1 MDNESIIHVSA
12 SFGLERIR
20 SVLFSTVAIVYY
32 YYIVYV
38 VLKLIML
45 HRNSDRRVVL
55 KPWQESLNEAWKN
68 GVAPSPPPP
77 HSPGALVSHTAHC
90 LICHIKGY

>member
-20 SVLFSTVAIVYY
+20 SVLFSTVAIVY
-32 YYIVYV
+32 IVYV
-38 VLKLIML
+38 VLKLVML

-68 GVAPSPPPP
+68 GATVAAAS
-77 HSPGALVSHTAHC
+77 S
-90 LICHIKGY
+90 

>member
-1 MDNESIIHVSA
+1 MSA

-20 SVLFSTVAIVYY
+20 SVLFSTVAIVY
-32 YYIVYV
+32 IVYV
-38 VLKLIML
+38 VLKLVML

-90 LICHIKGY
+90 LICHIKG

>member
-12 SFGLERIR
+12 SFGLEQIR

-68 GVAPSPPPP
+68 GVAWRRRRRLLI
-77 HSPGALVSHTAHC
+77 ALVLWSPTLHTA
-90 LICHIKGY
+90 

>member
-1 MDNESIIHVSA
+1 MSA

-20 SVLFSTVAIVYY
+20 SVLFSTVAIVY
-32 YYIVYV
+32 IVYV
-38 VLKLIML
+38 VLKLVML

-68 GVAPSPPPP
+68 GATVAAAS
-77 HSPGALVSHTAHC
+77 S
-90 LICHIKGY
+90 

>member
-38 VLKLIML
+38 VLKLML

-68 GVAPSPPPP
+68 GATVAAAAAS
-77 HSPGALVSHTAHC
+77 S
-90 LICHIKGY
+90 

>member
-12 SFGLERIR
+12 SFGLEQIR

-77 HSPGALVSHTAHC
+77 HSPGALVSHTALHTA
-90 LICHIKGY
+90 

>member
-20 SVLFSTVAIVYY
+20 SVLFSTVASSS
-32 YYIVYV
+32 YIVYV
-38 VLKLIML
+38 VLKLVML

-68 GVAPSPPPP
+68 GATVAAAS
-77 HSPGALVSHTAHC
+77 S
-90 LICHIKGY
+90 